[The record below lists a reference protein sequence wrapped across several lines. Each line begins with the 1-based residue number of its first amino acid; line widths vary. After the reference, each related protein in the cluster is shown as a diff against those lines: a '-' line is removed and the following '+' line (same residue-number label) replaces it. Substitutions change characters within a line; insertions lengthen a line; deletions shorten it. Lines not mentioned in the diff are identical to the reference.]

1 MKKVYSTIMML
12 AMMVAALS
20 FTACGS
26 SSDDD
31 EIDGGDDE
39 NEYFQIS
46 INGEAIDNV
55 RWGGGSWFAY
65 YEPISKNGMDVYFY
79 GGMSGQIMISEYDA
93 MECNIFAGYIT
104 EDLETLFPKSEGTYE
119 IVCENGKYNTAYGD
133 NIGMVLTGGN
143 MNRRTVTSGSLKIT
157 KVSKVQSLTAKY
169 LYGRDYA
176 YATEGTFSFTLT
188 DNWDGNEN
196 KISGKFR
203 LVF

>member
-1 MKKVYSTIMML
+1 MKKLYSTIMML

-20 FTACGS
+20 FTACS
-26 SSDDD
+26 KSDDD
-31 EIDGGDDE
+31 EFGGGGDDE
-39 NEYFQIS
+39 NQYFQIT
-46 INGEAIDNV
+46 INGETINDE
-55 RWGGGSWFAY
+55 RWGGAWFAY
-65 YEPISKNGMDVYFY
+65 FEPINKNGRNVYFY
-79 GGMSGQIMISEYDA
+79 GGMSDQIMISEYDG
-93 MECNIFAGYIT
+93 MECNIFAGYTT
-104 EDLETLFPKSEGTYE
+104 EDLGTLFPKSEGTYE
-119 IVCENGKYNTAYGD
+119 IVCENGKYNTDYGD

-143 MNRRTVTSGSLKIT
+143 MSRRTVTSGSLRIT

-169 LYGRDYA
+169 LFDRDYA